1 MAFVPKE
8 DSQDQIE
15 RSAEFER
22 RADES
27 QPGLL
32 IEFVHF
38 LRYNKKWWL
47 TPILVMLALLGVLVF
62 LSSTTALPWIYAIF

>member
-1 MAFVPKE
+1 MADKGP
-8 DSQDQIE
+8 QDPVN
-15 RSAEFER
+15 RSVEFER
-22 RADES
+22 QAEES

-32 IEFVHF
+32 IEFAHF

-47 TPILVMLALLGVLVF
+47 IPILVTLALLGVLVF

>member
-1 MAFVPKE
+1 MADNSSKNQE
-8 DSQDQIE
+8 D
-15 RSAEFER
+15 RSSDFQRQAE
-22 RADES
+22 ES

-32 IEFVHF
+32 SEFIYF

-47 TPILVMLALLGVLVF
+47 IPIVVTIALLGLLVF

>member
-1 MAFVPKE
+1 MADK
-8 DSQDQIE
+8 DSQDLVE

-22 RADES
+22 QAEETPS
-27 QPGLL
+27 GLL
-32 IEFVHF
+32 VEFAYF

-47 TPILVMLALLGVLVF
+47 IPILVTLALLGVLVF

>member
-1 MAFVPKE
+1 MSNEK
-8 DSQDQIE
+8 SQDLLD
-15 RSAEFER
+15 RSSDFER
-22 RADES
+22 QADEP

-32 IEFVHF
+32 IEFVYF

-47 TPILVMLALLGVLVF
+47 IPILITLALLGALVF

>member
-1 MAFVPKE
+1 MPKE

>member
-1 MAFVPKE
+1 MPNE
-8 DSQDQIE
+8 DSQNQLE
-15 RSAEFER
+15 RSSEFER
-22 RADES
+22 QADQS

-32 IEFVHF
+32 VEFAHF

-47 TPILVMLALLGVLVF
+47 IPILVTLALLGVLVF

>member
-1 MAFVPKE
+1 VAFVPKE